1 MLEALRGLATPALLA
16 AATVYFLAW
25 RFGESRR
32 LAHIYSLGFSDPVLS
47 YWSAFLMQ
55 IDLKR
60 YKVGEVG
67 TEEFQALTRASDDI
81 VSSTEAVNEYLHARH
96 TLRNDIIGDGIQ
108 VPLINTELTRSLGE
122 LVPEVN
128 EEALAALDEMFPLE
142 GNEWKSFLVSPALLQ
157 IFAKVANRVLV
168 GLPLCRDASYI
179 KTNVDFAV
187 NVIVMSF
194 LPPTTKVRVDGV
206 DAAPDDD
213 DEAQN
218 DDKLTPEAL
227 TLLTE
232 FFRTL
237 VPPPQLHCVRCH
249 KSYFDLENTDTSCRV
264 PHDDDS
270 TLVERVGVSSSAESA
285 TYQTLWGCCGGV
297 GPPDGWCYEGMHT
310 IDTRR
315 ARFRAD
321 SRLQDD
327 KLVSCAAR
335 RCFKA
340 RREESESSDEE
351 RPVRAKRKRAVT
363 LRSEEDARSVTS
375 SRRGARKGEDEE
387 APKKKRRASRK
398 PAEVDDDEQEVPK
411 RKGRTAEDDEP
422 PKRKRRAA
430 RKPISPEEVHDD
442 DDDMDVEPQSPPAT
456 PRRSSRPPKSSA
468 KARSQSRKPVSKLG
482 NEIPRARSQSPVRSK
497 LKNRLSVRDLGN
509 ETDTATPP
517 VKRGR
522 GRPRKNLVEVVDSSV
537 MNEIEMT

>member
-1 MLEALRGLATPALLA
+1 MVFGFFSRKNTSETVAGSTTEGSRTSEPEYAANAAFTFPKSKGIGQKQLHTPA
-16 AATVYFLAW
+16 
-25 RFGESRR
+25 
-32 LAHIYSLGFSDPVLS
+32 P
-47 YWSAFLMQ
+47 
-55 IDLKR
+55 
-60 YKVGEVG
+60 
-67 TEEFQALTRASDDI
+67 
-81 VSSTEAVNEYLHARH
+81 STS
-96 TLRNDIIGDGIQ
+96 T
-108 VPLINTELTRSLGE
+108 PT
-122 LVPEVN
+122 P
-128 EEALAALDEMFPLE
+128 
-142 GNEWKSFLVSPALLQ
+142 
-157 IFAKVANRVLV
+157 
-168 GLPLCRDASYI
+168 
-179 KTNVDFAV
+179 DFV
-187 NVIVMSF
+187 TQTSTPP
-194 LPPTTKVRVDGV
+194 PPTPSPPPRDLVTDPRALFALISSVPPQTLHSYCLSHLNPAKFPPPPSASPKARKSTPRKPPTAGTT
-206 DAAPDDD
+206 ASAILSRNAHRRRRSMSTTSTPAPDDD
-213 DEAQN
+213 DDDDDLSHD

-227 TLLTE
+227 TLLTD

-249 KSYFDLENTDTSCRV
+249 KAYFDLENTDTSCRV

-270 TLVERVGVSSSAESA
+270 ALVERVGVSASSADAA

-297 GPPDGWCYEGMHT
+297 VEGDGDQGPPDGWCYEGMHT

-321 SRLQDD
+321 SSLQDD

-340 RREESESSDEE
+340 RVREESESSDEE

-375 SRRGARKGEDEE
+375 SRRATRKVEDEE

-398 PAEVDDDEQEVPK
+398 PISSAEVNDDDADEPPK
-411 RKGRTAEDDEP
+411 RKGRVVEDDEP

-468 KARSQSRKPVSKLG
+468 KARSQSRKPASRIGAAEV
-482 NEIPRARSQSPVRSK
+482 PRARSTSPVRTTGGSK
-497 LKNRLSVRDLGN
+497 LKNRLSVKDLGN

>member
-1 MLEALRGLATPALLA
+1 MSTTSTLAP
-16 AATVYFLAW
+16 
-25 RFGESRR
+25 
-32 LAHIYSLGFSDPVLS
+32 
-47 YWSAFLMQ
+47 
-55 IDLKR
+55 
-60 YKVGEVG
+60 
-67 TEEFQALTRASDDI
+67 
-81 VSSTEAVNEYLHARH
+81 
-96 TLRNDIIGDGIQ
+96 DG
-108 VPLINTELTRSLGE
+108 
-122 LVPEVN
+122 
-128 EEALAALDEMFPLE
+128 
-142 GNEWKSFLVSPALLQ
+142 
-157 IFAKVANRVLV
+157 
-168 GLPLCRDASYI
+168 
-179 KTNVDFAV
+179 
-187 NVIVMSF
+187 
-194 LPPTTKVRVDGV
+194 
-206 DAAPDDD
+206 DDD
-213 DEAQN
+213 DDDLSHD

-227 TLLTE
+227 TVLTD

-249 KSYFDLENTDTSCRV
+249 KAYFDLENTDTSCRV

-270 TLVERVGVSSSAESA
+270 ALVERVGVSSSSADAA

-297 GPPDGWCYEGMHT
+297 VEGDGDQGPPDGWCYEGMHT

-321 SRLQDD
+321 SSLQDD

-335 RCFKA
+335 RCFRA

-363 LRSEEDARSVTS
+363 LKSEEDARSVAS
-375 SRRGARKGEDEE
+375 SRRATRKGEDEE

-411 RKGRTAEDDEP
+411 RK
-422 PKRKRRAA
+422 RRAA
-430 RKPISPEEVHDD
+430 RKPISPEEVHD

-456 PRRSSRPPKSSA
+456 PRRSSRPPKSTA
-468 KARSQSRKPVSKLG
+468 KARSQSRKPASKLG